1 MEASLFDTEKQRVRA
16 SFDRAAA
23 SYDGA
28 AVLQRE
34 VSDRMA
40 ERPGYI
46 RHQPQRVLDAG
57 SGTGYGAQQLRQHYA
72 AAQVIEL
79 DLAPRMLALS
89 RDKQRHERG
98 FFGRLLHKD
107 PPLVCADLEALPL
120 HSGCID
126 LVWSNLAIQWLNT
139 PDTAFSEVQRVL
151 RTGGLF
157 MFATLG
163 PDTLM
168 ELRQAFAGVDGH
180 THVNRFIDMHDIG
193 DALVRTG
200 FAEPVIDMEKIVL
213 TYEDVKSVMRDLKA
227 IGAHNAMAGRGRGL
241 MGKRAWQQI
250 EQRYETLRREGR
262 LPATYEVI
270 YGHAWKAEPKK
281 PRALAD
287 GRQIIEF
294 QPRQKTL

>member
-40 ERPGYI
+40 ERLGYI

-98 FFGRLLHKD
+98 FFGRLLHKG

-139 PDTAFSEVQRVL
+139 PDTAFNEVQRVL

-200 FAEPVIDMEKIVL
+200 FAEPVMDMEKIVL

-294 QPRQKTL
+294 QPRQKIS

>member
-40 ERPGYI
+40 ERLSYI

-89 RDKQRHERG
+89 RDKQRQERG
-98 FFGRLLHKD
+98 FFGRLLHED

-120 HSGCID
+120 HSDCVD

-168 ELRQAFAGVDGH
+168 ELRQAFSGVDGH

-200 FAEPVIDMEKIVL
+200 FAEPVMDMEKIVL

-250 EQRYETLRREGR
+250 EQRYESLRRDGR

-294 QPRQKTL
+294 QPRPNA